1 MTAPG
6 PGDEDSGGVFT
17 FHVQRRTLVISGVV
31 ALIVVVA
38 LLAFFV
44 GKSSSSG
51 SATNTTEK
59 RSTTTSPSRT
69 SSTTTIAPSSTTTT
83 PPTTTAPLTY
93 VAPCAPST
101 NPMLKPA
108 TIYLACGSGNVSLT
122 NISWSSWGSSEASG
136 TGTYNVNDCVPYC
149 ASGHFASIPATVT
162 MTNPTSAGG
171 AVEFGSVNVV
181 PSDGSASATANLP
194 NWGGA

>member
-69 SSTTTIAPSSTTTT
+69 S